1 MNIPENASG
10 SIQGDVPL
18 LFQCVEVFCGSEL
31 LESINNY
38 DQICSMFLDCQVS
51 PIDRVYR
58 WNCTNLKGTGEYS
71 V

>member
-1 MNIPENASG
+1 MPASASG
-10 SIQGDVPL
+10 TIHGDVSAI
-18 LFQCVEVFCGSEL
+18 FQRVEAFCGSEL
-31 LESINNY
+31 LESNNNY
-38 DQICSMFLDCQVS
+38 DQIRSMFLDCQVS